1 MDKEAWPAVI
11 DGVAKSRT
19 QLSDWTELNSAEAGL
34 QYIAFPN
41 LEPAHCS
48 MSGSNCCFL
57 TFLQVSQEAG
67 KVVWYSH
74 LSENSPQ
81 FAVIHTIKGFS
92 IVSEAEADVFLE
104 FSCFFCDVTDV
115 GNMISGSSAFSK
127 SSLYIWNFSVHLQL
141 KPSSKDF
148 EYCLASVWNE
158 SIVWYFMVLN
168 ILSAQ

>member
-74 LSENSPQ
+74 LFKNFQKPQ
-81 FAVIHTIKGFS
+81 MPCSHWLNTYIFNNLTVF
-92 IVSEAEADVFLE
+92 FLE
-104 FSCFFCDVTDV
+104 MNRLYEFICWHIFYIYKAKFNQVLYTP
-115 GNMISGSSAFSK
+115 AFNNEA
-127 SSLYIWNFSVHLQL
+127 LNAVFAQEVPML
-141 KPSSKDF
+141 PSP
-148 EYCLASVWNE
+148 
-158 SIVWYFMVLN
+158 
-168 ILSAQ
+168 